1 MADKP
6 NETSARR
13 DDLPEDLLRRVA
25 IKRNR
30 ARLSLFIDALV
41 PRLVWPVSLLFLFVA
56 FSWFG
61 LFAVLPFV
69 LRLALLIVLAFGF
82 VVSLYPLRLLKFPD
96 LAAGNRRLEEK
107 SGLSHQ
113 AISLLDDRPAS
124 PSPEALELWHAHRRR
139 VAAKIHHLDSGAPAP
154 DLTLLDPHG
163 LRAIP
168 VFLLFIGFF
177 YASSNESGRI
187 ADAFA
192 PPAPG
197 RETLLALRVDAWI
210 SPPAYTGRAPVYL
223 APEGSAEAV
232 SVPEGSVL
240 TVRLSGEGADSQIR
254 FVGKDGTAENPDDAS
269 AKASRL
275 ASSAAFNLTGDGK
288 LEAAGRSWPVSV
300 VADQPPVIAFAA
312 RPHRAANGALEL
324 EYTVSDDYAV
334 TKAYAEITPADA
346 DTSGAIPL
354 YPPPDFPLNLPR
366 RNSEDN
372 KAVTSRDI
380 TENPMSGSP
389 VTITLV
395 AEDAHGNIGRS
406 RPVSTIL
413 PERNFHEMLAAA
425 VAEQR
430 RIFSLDMRAMPKAIS
445 YSEAMTLRP
454 EETIPNIT
462 HFLLIKSA
470 QTRMKLA
477 HDRASYR
484 DVADY
489 MWQIATGIEDGS
501 LSDAERRLRDAQDAL
516 SEALKNNASDAEIAR
531 LMEELRQAM
540 QDYLSEMASRMKD
553 MPQDQAVDPALQ
565 EMLRQNDLSNL
576 LDQLENL
583 ARSGDRQAAQDLLSQ
598 LQRMM
603 NNIQPP
609 SSAEAQNAQQ
619 NSQLRQ
625 QVDKLG
631 DLIQKQQ
638 QLMGETYTLEQQL
651 QDRLEWGDLQDND
664 SEDGKG
670 ADSGQKAPQTM
681 SADELREALKQLRER
696 QDQLGEQLQALQK
709 GLKDLGLPE
718 QDGFGQAGEAM
729 KGASEALGDGEGSQA
744 LDGQGK
750 ALQALRDGAQQM
762 MNAMMANGN
771 GQQGG
776 QGGSMALG
784 FGNQQGRDPLG
795 RNPGSN
801 GMDFGSSVKV
811 PDEITVQRAREILD
825 AIRRKLGSDAILPS
839 EQPYLERLLQPDG
852 TK

>member
-1 MADKP
+1 MAEQP
-6 NETSARR
+6 NETSAKR

-25 IKRNR
+25 VKRNR
-30 ARLSLFIDALV
+30 ARLSLFIDQLV
-41 PRLVWPVSLLFLFVA
+41 PRLVWPVSLLFLFLA
-56 FSWFG
+56 LSWLG
-61 LFAVLPFV
+61 LFAALPFAIRLV
-69 LRLALLIVLAFGF
+69 LLAGLAAAF
-82 VVSLYPLRLLKFPD
+82 VASLFPLRRLKFPD
-96 LAAGNRRLEEK
+96 HAAGNRRLEEK
-107 SGLSHQ
+107 SGLAHQ
-113 AISLLDDRPAS
+113 AITLLDDRPATAS
-124 PSPEALELWHAHRRR
+124 SEALALWHAHRRR
-139 VAAKIHHLDSGAPAP
+139 VAAKIRHLDSGVPAP
-154 DLTLLDPHG
+154 DLTLYDPHG

-177 YASSNESGRI
+177 YASSSDSGRI

-210 SPPAYTGRAPVYL
+210 SPPAYTGEAPVYL
-223 APEGSAEAV
+223 APDGAGDAV
-232 SVPEGSVL
+232 SVPAGSVL
-240 TVRLSGEGADSQIR
+240 TVRLSGQGASSPIR
-254 FVGKDGTAENPDDAS
+254 FVGKDGTAADPDDGS
-269 AKASRL
+269 AKREKL
-275 ASSAAFNLTGDGK
+275 ASSAAFSLTEDGT
-288 LEAAGRSWPVSV
+288 LEAAGRSWPVQV
-300 VADQPPVIAFAA
+300 VADQPPVIAFAG
-312 RPHRAANGALEL
+312 RPRRAANGALEL
-324 EYTVSDDYAV
+324 EYTVSDDYGV
-334 TKAYAEITPADA
+334 TKAYADIKPADA

-366 RNSEDN
+366 RNSDDN

-380 TENPMSGSP
+380 TENPMSGAP

-406 RPVSTIL
+406 QPVSTIL

-477 HDRASYR
+477 HDKASYR

-516 SEALKNNASDAEIAR
+516 SEALKNNASDAEIAK

-540 QDYLSEMASRMKD
+540 TDYLSEMASRMKD
-553 MPQDQAVDPALQ
+553 MPQDQAIDPGLQ

-576 LDQLENL
+576 LNQLENL

-609 SSAEAQNAQQ
+609 SSADARNSQQ
-619 NSQLRQ
+619 NSKMRQ

-638 QLMGETYTLEQQL
+638 QLMGETHTLEQQL
-651 QDRLEWGDLQDND
+651 QDRLEWGDFQSD
-664 SEDGKG
+664 DGQEGKS
-670 ADSGQKAPQTM
+670 ADGSQKAPQDM

-696 QDQLGEQLQALQK
+696 QDQLGEQLQSLQK
-709 GLKDLGLPE
+709 GLKDLGVPE
-718 QDGFGQAGEAM
+718 QDGFGKAGEAM

-762 MNAMMANGN
+762 MMSLMANGRE
-771 GQQGG
+771 GG
-776 QGGSMALG
+776 QGGSMPFG

-795 RNPGSN
+795 RNPGQN
-801 GMDFGSSVKV
+801 GMDFGSSSVKV

-825 AIRRKLGSDAILPS
+825 AIRRKLGGDAVLPS
-839 EQPYLERLLQPDG
+839 EQPYLERLLQPDD
-852 TK
+852 TQ